1 MEPNRYDI
9 ISIISVS
16 RRRRMLSTFNKGNVF
31 LVVTQI
37 IGVNG
42 TDVIRA

>member
-1 MEPNRYDI
+1 
-9 ISIISVS
+9 
-16 RRRRMLSTFNKGNVF
+16 MLSTFTFNKGNVF